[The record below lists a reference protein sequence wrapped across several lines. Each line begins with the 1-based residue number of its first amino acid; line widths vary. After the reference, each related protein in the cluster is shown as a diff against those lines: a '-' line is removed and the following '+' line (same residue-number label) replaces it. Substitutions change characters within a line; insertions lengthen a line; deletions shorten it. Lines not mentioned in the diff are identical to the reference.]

1 MRVAGKTHLFARQ
14 DDWEAFRTFGPD
26 ETVQPGNVEFQH
38 LAIEEQQS
46 AQRLVLGRSGHLA
59 VNRQK
64 AQEARDLRRAHFHRV
79 TLAVE
84 QDVTPDPRDVRF
96 FGPPAV
102 MAAAQGSAYT
112 VEQAW
117 FRRLGRTGL
126 VDGKPRTTTTFGG
139 TRVRGGGMSVDVD
152 HVLDDRPP
160 RGQSNRATLALQRRR
175 MDTWRESKN
184 GRLDTRRREARE
196 RLCYATAP

>member
-1 MRVAGKTHLFARQ
+1 
-14 DDWEAFRTFGPD
+14 
-26 ETVQPGNVEFQH
+26 
-38 LAIEEQQS
+38 
-46 AQRLVLGRSGHLA
+46 
-59 VNRQK
+59 
-64 AQEARDLRRAHFHRV
+64 
-79 TLAVE
+79 
-84 QDVTPDPRDVRF
+84 
-96 FGPPAV
+96 

-175 MDTWRESKN
+175 MDTDRKST
-184 GRLDTRRREARE
+184 RLNSSHGYIS
-196 RLCYATAP
+196 YAVFCLK

>member
-1 MRVAGKTHLFARQ
+1 MRVAERPTA
-14 DDWEAFRTFGPD
+14 
-26 ETVQPGNVEFQH
+26 
-38 LAIEEQQS
+38 
-46 AQRLVLGRSGHLA
+46 RLVLGRSGHLA

-84 QDVTPDPRDVRF
+84 QDVTPDPRDIRF

-102 MAAAQGSAYT
+102 MAAAQGSTHT

-126 VDGKPRTTTTFGG
+126 VDGTPRTTTTFGV

-152 HVLDDRPP
+152 HVLGDRPP
-160 RGQSNRATLALQRRR
+160 RGQSNRATLALQRRC
-175 MDTWRESKN
+175 MDTWRESKTS
-184 GRLDTRRREARE
+184 RLDTRRMKARE